1 MLFNGSHGIF
11 FLRSCMNPD
20 DLKSFLVYKFTCACF
35 SSSYIGKTCC
45 HFKTRMEGHIKK
57 AKKDNK
63 SHIFQ
68 HLHSNATCFDS
79 CNSLCFRKID
89 RADSKF
95 NLKIKEALHI
105 NRRKPNLHAQQNHL
119 ALTLSL

>member
-1 MLFNGSHGIF
+1 
-11 FLRSCMNPD
+11 
-20 DLKSFLVYKFTCACF
+20 
-35 SSSYIGKTCC
+35 
-45 HFKTRMEGHIKK
+45 MEGHIKK
-57 AKKDNK
+57 VKKDNK

-68 HLHSNATCFDS
+68 HLHSNATRFDS